1 MGKYSQGKEYKVIA
15 FCISRFNREEQA
27 EHIGFLCRY
36 AKEYG
41 YKVFVFSTLTDL
53 YFDDIN
59 DYGEKQIFSL
69 IDVSAFDAIVIMPET
84 LKAWMWEERS
94 LTGPSGKVCR

>member
-1 MGKYSQGKEYKVIA
+1 MGK
-15 FCISRFNREEQA
+15 
-27 EHIGFLCRY
+27 

-41 YKVFVFSTLTDL
+41 YKAFVFSTLTDL

-84 LKAWMWEERS
+84 FKADALVKWPMWREEDRR
-94 LTGPSGKVCR
+94 LPSIFPASRI